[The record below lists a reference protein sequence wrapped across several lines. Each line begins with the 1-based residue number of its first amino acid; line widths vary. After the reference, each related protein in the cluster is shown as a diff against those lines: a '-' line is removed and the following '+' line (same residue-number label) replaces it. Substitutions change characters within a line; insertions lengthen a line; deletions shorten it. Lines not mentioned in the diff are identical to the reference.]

1 MKYRFLSI
9 RGIVLFVII
18 AGFLQTGCRENV
30 LINSKLSPSTDS
42 MGVYSTTLS
51 CITHTV
57 MNDSGLT
64 STNIGLPIY
73 QAVGTITD
81 PFFGSMYGATYFQVI
96 PTTITSHLYDSSTID
111 SAFLILPYGGFTYG
125 DSANSTLTQSY
136 QVFYMLNPI
145 SLSTNYYNYTTSALD
160 QEHPLSASSAV
171 NIKKMKDSSATTV
184 TIKSNYPSARI
195 PLNLSIL
202 KNRLLSAQASL
213 DSSSPIAAF
222 INAFNGV
229 CIKPTNANQSNS
241 VLPYYRLDGTDTFS
255 EAGIL
260 VYYHPNKA
268 PTSVYIEPYYFSSS
282 SCAHFNNIS
291 KNYAHFPVGNLYKS
305 TQINDSIVALQNSPG
320 PGIDV
325 LIPGISKLPK
335 GIINKVELQL
345 TLLPGYT
352 STNLFAPEK
361 LYSLGISNA
370 NYPTGL
376 GAGISYLIADQ
387 YPTTSLTP
395 LQVLDG
401 YEHLFNS
408 IYRTF
413 TLDFPREMMAS
424 IAAGNDTLHLRI
436 NGTTDYYGA
445 FHLVAG
451 GGNYPDSNYRSK
463 VKIVY
468 SKLNK

>member
-9 RGIVLFVII
+9 RVIVLIVII
-18 AGFLQTGCRENV
+18 AGFFQTGCRENV

-57 MNDSGLT
+57 INDSGLT
-64 STNIGLPIY
+64 SINIGLPIY
-73 QAVGTITD
+73 QVVGSITD
-81 PFFGSMYGATYFQVI
+81 PFFGTMSGATYFQVI

-111 SAFLILPYGGFTYG
+111 SAFLILPYSGFTYG
-125 DSANSTLTQSY
+125 DSANSSLTQSY
-136 QVFYMLNPI
+136 QVFYMVEPI
-145 SLSTNYYNYTTSALD
+145 SYLDNYYTYSTKVLD
-160 QEHPLSASSAV
+160 QEHPLSIPSAV
-171 NIKKMKDSSATTV
+171 NIKKLKDSASVTV
-184 TIKSNYPSARI
+184 TLKSNYPAARI
-195 PLNLSIL
+195 PLDLPIL
-202 KNRLLSAQASL
+202 KNRLLYAQKAL
-213 DSSSPIAAF
+213 DSSNAITAF
-222 INAFNGV
+222 INAFHGV
-229 CIKPTNANQSNS
+229 CVKPSNTNQSNT

-260 VYYHPNKA
+260 VYYHPNSS
-268 PTSVYIEPYYFSSS
+268 PTTVHIEPYYFSTA
-282 SCAHFNNIS
+282 SCAHFNNVS

-305 TQINDSIVALQNSPG
+305 TQVNDSVVALQNSPG

-325 LIPGISKLPK
+325 LIPGIKTLPK

-352 STNLFAPEK
+352 SANYYAPEK
-361 LYSLGISNA
+361 VYSIGIANA

-376 GAGISYLIADQ
+376 GAGTSYLIADQ
-387 YPTTSLTP
+387 YPTGSLSP

-401 YEHLFNS
+401 YEHLFNNK
-408 IYRTF
+408 YRTF
-413 TLDFPREMMAS
+413 TVDFPREMMAS
-424 IAAGNDTLHLRI
+424 FAAGNDTLHLRI

-445 FHLVAG
+445 FHMVAG
-451 GGNYPDSNYRSK
+451 GGNYPDSNYRARVK
-463 VKIVY
+463 VVY